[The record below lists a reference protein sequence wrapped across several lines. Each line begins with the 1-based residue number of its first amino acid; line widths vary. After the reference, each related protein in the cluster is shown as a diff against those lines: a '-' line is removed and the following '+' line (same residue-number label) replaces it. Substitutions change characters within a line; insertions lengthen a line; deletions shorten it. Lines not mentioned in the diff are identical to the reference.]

1 MKDQIDSKLITALQ
15 QNAQATAQELAD
27 MLGLS
32 PSQAARRRQ
41 RLEASG
47 VILGYRAQ
55 LDAGALG
62 LVVQAFVQVQLLNH
76 DPTLSKSFNKL
87 IGSQPEIISAWAMT
101 GDADLLLRIY
111 SKDLASL
118 NTLIHDI
125 LLAHGAVSRVHS
137 QIVMNQIK
145 QDAPLPA

>member
-1 MKDQIDSKLITALQ
+1 MRDQIDSKLITALQ
-15 QNAQATAQELAD
+15 ENAQLTSQELAER
-27 MLGLS
+27 LGLS
-32 PSQAARRRQ
+32 ASQAARRRQ
-41 RLEASG
+41 KLEASG
-47 VILGYRAQ
+47 VIRGYRAE
-55 LDAGALG
+55 LDAAELG
-62 LVVQAFVQVQLLNH
+62 LGVQAFVQVQLLNH
-76 DPTLSKSFNKL
+76 DRKITQSFNKL
-87 IGSQPEIISAWAMT
+87 MVSQPEIVSAWAMT

-118 NTLIHDI
+118 NALIHDI

>member
-1 MKDQIDSKLITALQ
+1 MRDQIDSKLITALQ
-15 QNAQATAQELAD
+15 ENAQATAQELAET
-27 MLGLS
+27 LGLS
-32 PSQAARRRQ
+32 ASQAARRRQ
-41 RLEASG
+41 KLEASG
-47 VILGYRAQ
+47 VILGYRAA
-55 LDAGALG
+55 LDAAALG
-62 LVVQAFVQVQLLNH
+62 LGVQAFVQVQLLNH
-76 DPTLSKSFNKL
+76 DPKMSQSFNKL
-87 IGSQPEIISAWAMT
+87 VVSQPEIVSAWAMT

-125 LLAHGAVSRVHS
+125 LLPHGAVSRVHS

>member
-62 LVVQAFVQVQLLNH
+62 LGVQAFVQVQLLNH

-101 GDADLLLRIY
+101 GDADVLLRIY